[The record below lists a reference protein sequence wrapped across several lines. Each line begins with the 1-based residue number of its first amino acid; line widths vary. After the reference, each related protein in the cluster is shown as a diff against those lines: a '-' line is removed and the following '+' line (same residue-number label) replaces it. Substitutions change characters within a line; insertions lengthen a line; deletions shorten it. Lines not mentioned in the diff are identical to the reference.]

1 MWLLCEV
8 VCLVL
13 WLKWVLILWFKILFW
28 TFLFNLIFAWPLDMW
43 KVLPFRV
50 PLLPCGKKGINFSC
64 MWIWW
69 FDKSWRMIYFV
80 IVTYVK
86 LGSICD
92 FPEILV
98 LCLLISYFVH
108 CYGLTKRRLQVA
120 AHFFFNCW
128 INFKWRNLYF
138 FLLMLLLPS
147 WHNEFCFR
155 QEL

>member
-69 FDKSWRMIYFV
+69 FDESWRMIYFV

-86 LGSICD
+86 LCSICN
-92 FPEILV
+92 FPKILV

-108 CYGLTKRRLQVA
+108 CYGLTKGGHKLLLISSLMADR
-120 AHFFFNCW
+120 FFFK
-128 INFKWRNLYF
+128 IEKSI
-138 FLLMLLLPS
+138 LLPF
-147 WHNEFCFR
+147 HVVITKMT
-155 QEL
+155 